1 MGGSPEDPSVVR
13 TEVRTDVQTNVGT
26 DTAHALQLRAQ
37 FLRDAREAED
47 DERLG
52 LRRALCWQR
61 GVRAQWPEE
70 ERALEAHAFEH
81 PSDAEVHVRLTIARL
96 ARGASATALEAAR
109 RAAALN
115 EPDGLLLVAMSQPRA
130 LTAEDVSW
138 LEGHEQG
145 FALAAALSR
154 RVPETAHSR
163 ALARL
168 RTRDMLASESTFGAL
183 EVASGLAL
191 AGRGELAHEVLLALR
206 ERVPDPEG
214 AVGRSLR
221 ALAQLLFVGE
231 PFPPA
236 ARRAIAR
243 GLAELAYGHDA
254 PTLDELRRR
263 EPMEAVKARNLLA
276 RNAPELERAI
286 GHQLSL
292 SQAKERETPWFQR
305 WGWLLLL
312 GTCVGV
318 KAIPRL
324 AQSVNEAIEEQ
335 IPDFEDPSVGWETEA
350 RTELRQ
356 RACANDADTCAL
368 AKRLA
373 FALSEGRCDDARG
386 DALELFVMD
395 STRSSPMLDEPLR
408 AELRAELDHV
418 CQSTEVPSGTKP
430 HEGDAD

>member
-1 MGGSPEDPSVVR
+1 MGEFPERNPPVVR
-13 TEVRTDVQTNVGT
+13 PDAASHDR
-26 DTAHALQLRAQ
+26 HLRAQ

-47 DERLG
+47 TERLG

-70 ERALEAHAFEH
+70 ERALEARALDH
-81 PSDAEVHVRLTIARL
+81 PNDAEVHVRLAIARL
-96 ARGASATALEAAR
+96 GRGAAATALEAAR
-109 RAAALN
+109 RAAASG
-115 EPDGLLLVAMSQPRA
+115 EPDGLLLVAMSQPTA

-138 LEGHEQG
+138 LERHEQG
-145 FALAAALSR
+145 FPLAAALSR
-154 RVPETAHSR
+154 RAPEAAHAR

-168 RTRDMLASESTFGAL
+168 RTRDVPAAESTFGAL

-236 ARRAIAR
+236 ARRALAL
-243 GLAELAYGHDA
+243 GLVELAYGHDS

-263 EPMEAVKARNLLA
+263 QPMEAVKARNALA
-276 RNAPELERAI
+276 RNAPELERAL
-286 GHQLSL
+286 GAQLSL

-318 KAIPRL
+318 KAIPRI
-324 AQSVNEAIEEQ
+324 AQSVNEGMEAMAAELV
-335 IPDFEDPSVGWETEA
+335 DPSTGWETEA
-350 RTELRQ
+350 RSELRR
-356 RACANDADTCAL
+356 RACESDDATCAL
-368 AKRLA
+368 AEELA
-373 FALSEGRCDDARG
+373 ISLSWELCEDATTEARQLFATDSARPTP
-386 DALELFVMD
+386 LF
-395 STRSSPMLDEPLR
+395 DEALR
-408 AELRAELDHV
+408 AELQAELDAV
-418 CQSTEVPSGTKP
+418 CGTGGTAATA
-430 HEGDAD
+430 HEAARPKGAVLGEGE